1 MILDTASSTARMME
15 RQCSGENPSDSI
27 SGPIAPRT
35 TQSNCGWLRSSSLRR
50 KARRTF
56 EDRCLFRDCFVSEV
70 FIFSFNSSRHP
81 SRRRGIMARKHNLAP
96 EAMDFC
102 RQARMGEQVNFV
114 KNMELLGA
122 LLMLVET
129 TEPWP
134 LVAPRVA

>member
-1 MILDTASSTARMME
+1 
-15 RQCSGENPSDSI
+15 
-27 SGPIAPRT
+27 
-35 TQSNCGWLRSSSLRR
+35 
-50 KARRTF
+50 
-56 EDRCLFRDCFVSEV
+56 
-70 FIFSFNSSRHP
+70 
-81 SRRRGIMARKHNLAP
+81 MARKHNLAP